1 MDKKTRPIY
10 MLSPGDPSQIE
21 RYTQTKRKGMEKGI
35 SCKWKRKKK
44 LGSSTYIWQSD
55 FKTKSIVRDKEGH
68 NIMIKGTMNKRI

>member
-1 MDKKTRPIY
+1 
-10 MLSPGDPSQIE
+10 
-21 RYTQTKRKGMEKGI
+21 MEKGI

-55 FKTKSIVRDKEGH
+55 FKTKSTIVRDKEGH